1 MSRTPRLFDIEE
13 LIAVLLRLIEAH
25 RGKPCPTRR
34 EIVAWTGL
42 PRREV
47 WPFLK
52 SLAEREPPAIEIGER
67 LHARA
72 GIRRLRLPGGEW
84 TGWTERKTPSQH
96 EHAVLRR
103 LKREA
108 RHGKA

>member
-1 MSRTPRLFDIEE
+1 MSRTPRPIASEQVIE
-13 LIAVLLRLIEAH
+13 LLLRLIASH

-34 EIVAWTGL
+34 EIMGWTGL

-52 SLAEREPPAIEIGER
+52 GLAEREPPLLEIEER

-72 GIRRLRLPGGEW
+72 GVRRLRLPGGEW
-84 TGWTERKTPSQH
+84 TGWTERKTPGREEQ
-96 EHAVLRR
+96 AVRRR

-108 RHGKA
+108 RRGGA

>member
-1 MSRTPRLFDIEE
+1 MARTPKPIAAEVIEV
-13 LIAVLLRLIEAH
+13 ILRLIASH

-52 SLAEREPPAIEIGER
+52 SLAEREPPLIELDER

-72 GIRRLRLPGGEW
+72 GLRRLRLAGGEW
-84 TGWTERKTPSQH
+84 TGWTERKTPSRE
-96 EHAVLRR
+96 EHAIRRR

-108 RHGKA
+108 RRGDA

>member
-1 MSRTPRLFDIEE
+1 MSRTPKP
-13 LIAVLLRLIEAH
+13 IAAEVTEVILRLIASH

-52 SLAEREPPAIEIGER
+52 DLAGREPPLIEIEER
-67 LHARA
+67 LHGRA
-72 GIRRLRLPGGEW
+72 GHRRLRLAGGDW
-84 TGWTERKTPSQH
+84 TGWTERRTPSQ
-96 EHAVLRR
+96 EDHAVKRR
-103 LKREA
+103 LKREV
-108 RHGKA
+108 RLGKA

>member
-1 MSRTPRLFDIEE
+1 MARTPKPIAAEVIEV
-13 LIAVLLRLIEAH
+13 ILRLIASH

-52 SLAEREPPAIEIGER
+52 SLAEREPPLIELEER

-72 GIRRLRLPGGEW
+72 GLRRLRLAANGPAGPSVRRRAARSTRSGG
-84 TGWTERKTPSQH
+84 G
-96 EHAVLRR
+96 
-103 LKREA
+103 
-108 RHGKA
+108 

>member
-1 MSRTPRLFDIEE
+1 MSRTPKP
-13 LIAVLLRLIEAH
+13 IAAEVTEVILRLIASH

-52 SLAEREPPAIEIGER
+52 DLAGREPPLNPLDEGGRVDRAPVLSHRSAEDDER
-67 LHARA
+67 LVTRRA
-72 GIRRLRLPGGEW
+72 D
-84 TGWTERKTPSQH
+84 SN
-96 EHAVLRR
+96 
-103 LKREA
+103 
-108 RHGKA
+108 

>member
-1 MSRTPRLFDIEE
+1 MARTPKP
-13 LIAVLLRLIEAH
+13 IAAEVVEVILRLIASH
-25 RGKPCPTRR
+25 GGKPCPTRR
-34 EIVAWTGL
+34 EIVAWTGV

-52 SLAEREPPAIEIGER
+52 SLAQREPPLIEIEER

-72 GIRRLRLPGGEW
+72 GLRRLRLAGGEW
-84 TGWTERKTPSQH
+84 TGWTERRTPSPE
-96 EHAVLRR
+96 EHAIRRR

-108 RHGKA
+108 RLGQA

>member
-1 MSRTPRLFDIEE
+1 MSRTPRP
-13 LIAVLLRLIEAH
+13 IAGEVIDVILRLIESH
-25 RGKPCPTRR
+25 RGRPCPTRG

-52 SLAEREPPAIEIGER
+52 GLAERKLPLIEIEER

-72 GIRRLRLPGGEW
+72 GVRRLRLPGGEW
-84 TGWTERKTPSQH
+84 TGWTERKTPGR
-96 EHAVLRR
+96 EDHAIRRR
-103 LKREA
+103 LKREV
-108 RHGKA
+108 RRGQG

>member
-1 MSRTPRLFDIEE
+1 MKRY
-13 LIAVLLRLIEAH
+13 IATDQLADVVLKMIEAH

-34 EIVAWTGL
+34 EIVDWTGL

-52 SLAEREPPAIEIGER
+52 SLAEREPPLIEIEER
-67 LHARA
+67 LQGRA
-72 GIRRLRLPGGEW
+72 GLRRLRRIGGDW
-84 TGWTERKTPSQH
+84 TGWTERKTPSQDD
-96 EHAVLRR
+96 HAVLRR

-108 RHGKA
+108 RKHG

>member
-13 LIAVLLRLIEAH
+13 LIAVVLRLIEAH

-47 WPFLK
+47 WPFLQ
-52 SLAEREPPAIEIGER
+52 SLAEREAPVIEIEQR